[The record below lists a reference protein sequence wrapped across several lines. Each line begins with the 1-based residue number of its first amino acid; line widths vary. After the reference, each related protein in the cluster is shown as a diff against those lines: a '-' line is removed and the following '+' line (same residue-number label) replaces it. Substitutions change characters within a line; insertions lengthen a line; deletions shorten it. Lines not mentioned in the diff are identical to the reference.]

1 MSQTR
6 RPNDTSAAQRHLQ
19 AASELLLTTSPH
31 TSAFLAAQLQCLRPP
46 TTQSLPSNC
55 RACGQHLVPGLSC
68 TVTHRRPVRDNK
80 ASRSKKKVAK
90 KPVDTIPTH
99 IDHKCTLCHSVNT
112 FKSSSQPLRR
122 QGKASIS
129 RLEDSQKPTVG
140 TKTAIVPA
148 SQPQKAAVSTPSPAS
163 SAAVSTSSEQPQG
176 EKKRNRKQKL
186 GGLQAMLA
194 KSKAASAPNQGF
206 DFMDFMKTN

>member
-46 TTQSLPSNC
+46 MTQSLPSNC

-68 TVTHRRPVRDNK
+68 TVTHRRLVGNTK
-80 ASRSKKKVAK
+80 ASRSKEKVSK
-90 KPVDTIPTH
+90 KPTVTSATH
-99 IDHKCTLCHSVNT
+99 IDYKCTLCHNVNT
-112 FKSSSQPLRR
+112 FKSSSQPPRR
-122 QGKASIS
+122 QGKTSIS
-129 RLEDSQKPTVG
+129 KIEDSQKPTAG

-148 SQPQKAAVSTPSPAS
+148 SQPRKAAASTPSPALS
-163 SAAVSTSSEQPQG
+163 TATSTSSEQPQG

-194 KSKAASAPNQGF
+194 KSKATSAPSQGF